1 MSRAFLSVLALVVT
15 ALAACG
21 GETGTAPC
29 SQPPGGSTVTL
40 VYRVAAG
47 DARGTAARLCTRLST
62 PDSARFEVGPV
73 GSDRI
78 RIVARDSEET
88 LAAVDSAIGGAS
100 LRVYD
105 WKPNVLGSRGPA
117 APFAGGAALFEAV
130 SAAADRSEAPPA
142 RYYLFGPDRHALGP
156 PAASCHELLA
166 PYARESGSASY
177 PKDSD
182 CLTQLRALGGGGPP
196 TGSRVLATP
205 AGVTVI
211 EDQRTPGQP
220 PQLRR
225 YFAIEDHAELSDS
238 DIRNL
243 RVEADEVTGGA
254 AVSFD
259 FTAQGR
265 RAFMRM
271 TRRVAAR
278 AAKAAAASGASEAS
292 FQHFAI
298 VVDDRIVSLAATD
311 ALANPDGIDA
321 PGAQIAGLDSREA
334 ARLLARR
341 LAQRP
346 LDAEL
351 ELVSVR
357 R

>member
-1 MSRAFLSVLALVVT
+1 MSRAFLSVLALAVT
-15 ALAACG
+15 ALVACG
-21 GETGTAPC
+21 GETASAPC
-29 SQPPGGSTVTL
+29 SQPPGGSTVVL

-62 PDSARFEVGPV
+62 PGSERFEVGPA

-78 RIVARDSEET
+78 RIVARDDEET
-88 LAAVDSAIGGAS
+88 LAAADSAIEGTS

-105 WKPNVLGSRGPA
+105 WEPNVLGSRGPA
-117 APFAGGAALFEAV
+117 APFAGGTALFEAV
-130 SAAADRSEAPPA
+130 TAADRSEARPA

-156 PAASCHELLA
+156 PAASCDELLA

-177 PKDSD
+177 PRDSD
-182 CLTQLRALGGGGPP
+182 CPAQLRALGGGGPP
-196 TGSRVLATP
+196 SGSRVVGIS
-205 AGVTVI
+205 AGVAVI

-220 PQLRR
+220 PRLHR
-225 YFAIEDHAELSDS
+225 YFAIEDDAELSES
-238 DIRNL
+238 DIRNP

-254 AVSFD
+254 VMSFD
-259 FTAQGR
+259 FTAPGR
-265 RAFMRM
+265 RAFKRL

-278 AAKAAAASGASEAS
+278 AAKAAAAYGASEAS

-298 VVDDRIVSLAATD
+298 VVDERIVSLAATD

-321 PGAQIAGLDSREA
+321 PGAQIAGLGSREA
-334 ARLLARR
+334 ARQLARR
-341 LAQRP
+341 LAQPP
-346 LDAEL
+346 LEAKL

>member
-1 MSRAFLSVLALVVT
+1 MSRAFLSVLALAVT

-21 GETGTAPC
+21 GETASAPC
-29 SQPPGGSTVTL
+29 SQPPGGSSVAL

-47 DARGTAARLCTRLST
+47 DARGTAARVCTRLST
-62 PDSARFEVGPV
+62 PGSEPFEFGPV

-78 RIVARDSEET
+78 RIVARDDEET
-88 LAAVDSAIGGAS
+88 LAAVDSAIEGTT

-105 WKPNVLGSRGPA
+105 WEPNVLGSRGPA
-117 APFAGGAALFEAV
+117 APFAGGTALFDAV
-130 SAAADRSEAPPA
+130 SAADRSEAPPA
-142 RYYLFGPDRHALGP
+142 RFYLFGPDRHALGP

-166 PYARESGSASY
+166 PYPRESGSASY
-177 PKDSD
+177 PRDSD
-182 CLTQLRALGGGGPP
+182 CLAQLHALGGGGPP
-196 TGSRVLATP
+196 SGSRVLGTP

-225 YFAIEDHAELSDS
+225 YFAIEDDAELSDS
-238 DIRNL
+238 HIRNP

-265 RAFMRM
+265 RAFRRM

-278 AAKAAAASGASEAS
+278 AAKAAAANGASEAS

-346 LDAEL
+346 LGAEL